1 MGTELDAYDVLQVAP
16 GAHPRVIEAA
26 YLALATVYGQED
38 DGSEESMRRLAEV
51 EDAYALVRDPEA
63 RVVYDQHRTRRELM
77 EAASATPFHPMAA
90 VGPGHAD
97 AFASTLD
104 FGRYAGWTIVELA
117 RHDPDYLRWLSR
129 HSSGIRYRHQIEEAL
144 RQVSGPTL
152 RR

>member
-1 MGTELDAYDVLQVAP
+1 MGTERDAYEVLQVAP
-16 GAHPRVIEAA
+16 RAHPRVLEAA
-26 YLALATVYGQED
+26 YLALAAVYGAEG
-38 DGSEESMRRLAEV
+38 DGSEDSMRRLAEV
-51 EDAYALVRDPEA
+51 QGAYAMVRNPEA
-63 RVVYDQHRTRRELM
+63 RGVYDQQRSRRELM
-77 EAASATPFHPMAA
+77 EAASTAPFHPMAA

-97 AFASTLD
+97 ASASLD